1 MNRDAAIFQEVDQ
14 RWPRFLLQRIADGFV
29 KCATGWT
36 GFFLLCQPGM
46 EFLQQ
51 WLCIPPSPLCDFFRR
66 AVAYLTFQPEQMT
79 GTQMFSWAV
88 LLRDAAHIVRL
99 RGCKRE
105 SAKMSYVS
113 HIKHF
118 PLHERIISD

>member
-51 WLCIPPSPLCDFFRR
+51 WLCIPLSPLCDFFRR

-79 GTQMFSWAV
+79 HHLQRHPCPGVMVGFIEVGET
-88 LLRDAAHIVRL
+88 
-99 RGCKRE
+99 
-105 SAKMSYVS
+105 
-113 HIKHF
+113 
-118 PLHERIISD
+118 P